1 MSQLLG
7 MHWKK
12 KKKKIKSAFVPQD
25 AGPVANKTDTG
36 WE

>member
-1 MSQLLG
+1 
-7 MHWKK
+7 MHWE